1 MKSQKVKY
9 NISSELI
16 GGVKLGRKIADIIEE
31 FILCQLAAAE
41 HEDILLSRNQLAQQL
56 KCAPSQ
62 ISYVLQSRFT
72 AAKGFCLQS
81 RRGSGGFVKISRQNS
96 ELAEDLQLEQEALK
110 KILQELLVAE
120 ELSECQIHVLR
131 ALQDLL
137 KQETCSKAQLDWVKG
152 ALVHI
157 VKLSG

>member
-1 MKSQKVKY
+1 M
-9 NISSELI
+9 
-16 GGVKLGRKIADIIEE
+16 GRKIADIIEE

-41 HEDILLSRNQLAQQL
+41 QENILLSRNQLAQQL

-72 AAKGFCLQS
+72 AEKGFCLQS
-81 RRGSGGFVKISRQNS
+81 RRGSGGFVKISRQNG
-96 ELAEDLQLEQEALK
+96 EWAEDLKIEQEALK
-110 KILQELLVAE
+110 KILQELLAAE
-120 ELSECQIHVLR
+120 ELTECQLRVLR
-131 ALQDLL
+131 ALEDLL
-137 KQETCSKAQLDWVKG
+137 KQEICSKAQLDWVKG

>member
-1 MKSQKVKY
+1 M
-9 NISSELI
+9 
-16 GGVKLGRKIADIIEE
+16 GRKIADIIEE
-31 FILCQLAAAE
+31 FILCQLAAADQ
-41 HEDILLSRNQLAQQL
+41 EDILLSRNQLAQQL

-72 AAKGFCLQS
+72 EAKGFCLQS
-81 RRGSGGFVKISRQNS
+81 RRGSGGFVKVSRQGS
-96 ELAEDLQLEQEALK
+96 EDLEELQREQEALK

-120 ELSECQIHVLR
+120 ELTECQLRVLR
-131 ALQDLL
+131 ALEDLL
-137 KQETCSKAQLDWVKG
+137 RQEICSKAKLDWVKG